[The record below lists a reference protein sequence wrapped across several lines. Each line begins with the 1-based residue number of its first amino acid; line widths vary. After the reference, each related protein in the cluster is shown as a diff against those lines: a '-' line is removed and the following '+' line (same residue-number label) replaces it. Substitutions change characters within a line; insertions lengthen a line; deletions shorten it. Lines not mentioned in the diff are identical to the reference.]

1 LHRMRPVFARG
12 LPPAEA
18 SAEGRGTNFDSS
30 ALARRCGLAAL
41 QGMIVNVTGIHDVRP
56 IRPRRLPH
64 GECSKGRA
72 AYGNVR
78 RSAPRTSGGA
88 ACMDAIVAPAGAG
101 KTSHRKRTGEGERQK
116 RRLEETFDRSVHL
129 MRQGRVS

>member
-88 ACMDAIVAPAGAG
+88 ACMDAAVAPAGAG
-101 KTSHRKRTGEGERQK
+101 KNIALGECWRGCQEK
-116 RRLEETFDRSVHL
+116 RRF
-129 MRQGRVS
+129 GRNV